1 MPRTEF
7 LGYIYRLNLLEKF
20 VEYHNPKSDINV
32 LLLAIC
38 QQWQLT
44 VKENKT
50 LLLNEKP
57 PFFFGNLWAHI
68 REINDLLR
76 AFYWKV
82 LQWMCNC

>member
-1 MPRTEF
+1 MPGTEF
-7 LGYIYRLNLLEKF
+7 LGYIYRLHLLEKF

-57 PFFFGNLWAHI
+57 PFFL
-68 REINDLLR
+68 EIYELILEKLMICSELFLKSV
-76 AFYWKV
+76 AMEV
-82 LQWMCNC
+82 PNC

>member
-38 QQWQLT
+38 QQ
-44 VKENKT
+44 
-50 LLLNEKP
+50 
-57 PFFFGNLWAHI
+57 
-68 REINDLLR
+68 
-76 AFYWKV
+76 
-82 LQWMCNC
+82 